1 MSLVDGKL
9 FWISLQK
16 FIILNMP
23 KREIKKTAISYQE
36 TSSIKNTAAD
46 KKKEEEDNNEE
57 YERERSR

>member
-1 MSLVDGKL
+1 
-9 FWISLQK
+9 
-16 FIILNMP
+16 MP